1 MQLLGRLEDL
11 VDFLI
16 WTARLLEEGTVS
28 DKGTECDRGIDAAE
42 SRVVSDIEVL
52 KSIEGDDMLS
62 GMGKAVWSARLRDVS
77 AGIGE
82 LEGKVGIID

>member
-1 MQLLGRLEDL
+1 MGGLEGL

-16 WTARLLEEGTVS
+16 WTAGLLEEGTVS
-28 DKGTECDRGIDAAE
+28 DKGTECDRGIDATE
-42 SRVVSDIEVL
+42 SRVVSDIEL
-52 KSIEGDDMLS
+52 LESIDGDDMLS
-62 GMGKAVWSARLRDVS
+62 SMGKAVWSARLRDVS

>member
-1 MQLLGRLEDL
+1 LGGLEDL

-16 WTARLLEEGTVS
+16 WTAGLLEEGTVF

-42 SRVVSDIEVL
+42 SRVVLGIEL
-52 KSIEGDDMLS
+52 LESIDGDDMLS

-82 LEGKVGIID
+82 LEGDMGSID